1 MLSDSLAKELMAMD
15 IDEAI
20 PLTRACGHYL
30 NLVIKKFLIG
40 QSCLLVYLISV
51 FSSATLPNTPDW
63 DC

>member
-30 NLVIKKFLIG
+30 NLVRELRRCSAAAYDI
-40 QSCLLVYLISV
+40 
-51 FSSATLPNTPDW
+51 FSR
-63 DC
+63 CI